1 MLNLLHS
8 KCIRALANQSS
19 AWDAGY
25 LEEKEEDIF
34 SLEVMR
40 HMSLAQGASQ
50 EGTFLYFKEREKR
63 KFTTGAKTVQDN
75 EVTVDL
81 VGVRVRAREFGEKS
95 KLPSKISFRAVWSQA
110 SLSDI
115 CM

>member
-40 HMSLAQGASQ
+40 HMSLAQ
-50 EGTFLYFKEREKR
+50 E
-63 KFTTGAKTVQDN
+63 
-75 EVTVDL
+75 
-81 VGVRVRAREFGEKS
+81 EFH
-95 KLPSKISFRAVWSQA
+95 I
-110 SLSDI
+110 
-115 CM
+115 